1 MDWVEEGDHL
11 VLSRLTERGRPLLIN
26 DICCKS
32 PKAEIKYFCL
42 NATFVS
48 FAAVEKGICQNPQ
61 ALAKGGFPL
70 GARWELLPTFTLMA
84 FSVPILYL
92 ESTFHPFTFTTYF
105 EYGIV
110 HFLSP
115 LAVWQFRVKRV
126 FLFFSRKTRDDLA
139 CMKGSDFWWHLCLCW
154 AHGRSSGGFTGWV
167 GLPFVLM
174 ASLTMLEQNRLRLLR
189 RLMVTGP
196 GRHPVL
202 PQPLPLLTL
211 GYHYPQCVTS
221 DSLGQALKQSILHN
235 LENQPSLQK
244 QRGNI
249 GNKDGYIIWRQTF
262 FHAGW
267 IICCPEG
274 GDVDGVE
281 GKEGESQGTV
291 RG

>member
-42 NATFVS
+42 NVTFVS
-48 FAAVEKGICQNPQ
+48 FAGVEKGICQNPP
-61 ALAKGGFPL
+61 ALEKGGFPL
-70 GARWELLPTFTLMA
+70 GACWELLPTFTLMA

-105 EYGIV
+105 EYGIA
-110 HFLSP
+110 HFWKRS
-115 LAVWQFRVKRV
+115 AVWQLRIKHVV
-126 FLFFSRKTRDDLA
+126 DLSRKTKRDL
-139 CMKGSDFWWHLCLCW
+139 GSMRGNDSWWHSCLCRGTWEGFWWFHWLSWVTLC
-154 AHGRSSGGFTGWV
+154 ADGK
-167 GLPFVLM
+167 
-174 ASLTMLEQNRLRLLR
+174 AQAALEQKRLGLLR
-189 RLMVTGP
+189 RLMVTEP
-196 GRHPVL
+196 GHRPVL
-202 PQPLPLLTL
+202 PQPLPLPSL
-211 GYHYPQCVTS
+211 GYHYLQCVTS

-249 GNKDGYIIWRQTF
+249 GNKDGYIIWRQAF

-281 GKEGESQGTV
+281 GKEGRSQGSV